1 MATANATIKAVL
13 DYLNQKSSSSVPTG
27 AICYFAT
34 KAIPTGWLLCNG
46 SNVSR
51 TTYAALFAAIGTKFG
66 TGNGSSTFTL
76 PNLDERFIEGTTT
89 TSDVGKK
96 LEAGLPNIMGELGPA
111 LAQNSGT
118 INNLVSGAISIDR
131 SHDGKDLIGGSHW
144 SAKGLAFSA
153 SQSNSVYG
161 ISSDVQPRSILLSPC
176 IKF

>member
-1 MATANATIKAVL
+1 MATANATVRAVL

-34 KAIPTGWLLCNG
+34 TAIPTGWLLCNG

-96 LEAGLPNIMGELGPA
+96 LEAGLPNISGEGSSVFMSAATATGCLKKGDTPQTSYEGGA
-111 LAQNSGT
+111 RANRPMLFNASWSDSLYGRSTTVQPK
-118 INNLVSGAISIDR
+118 AIS
-131 SHDGKDLIGGSHW
+131 L
-144 SAKGLAFSA
+144 LA
-153 SQSNSVYG
+153 
-161 ISSDVQPRSILLSPC
+161 C
-176 IKF
+176 IKI

>member
-1 MATANATIKAVL
+1 MATANATVRAVL
-13 DYLNQKSSSSVPTG
+13 DYLNEKSSSSVPTG

-34 KAIPTGWLLCNG
+34 TAVPTGWLLCNG

-51 TTYAALFAAIGTKFG
+51 TTYKALFAAIGTKFG

-96 LEAGLPNIMGELGPA
+96 LEAGLPNITGETGGLVGYNE
-111 LAQNSGT
+111 LASGCFNRT
-118 INNLVSGAISIDR
+118 NTGTATLPPGTLVTQAELNFSAQLSNPIYNGAIT
-131 SHDGKDLIGGSHW
+131 
-144 SAKGLAFSA
+144 
-153 SQSNSVYG
+153 
-161 ISSDVQPRSILLSPC
+161 VQPSALFLLPC